1 MNSPFSLHRDWSNYA
16 KLFAALLV
24 AVSHYSTVIVVNN
37 HWSDSQFLRLWCQGG
52 YIGVAIFFFF
62 SGFGLM
68 ESDQREHLSLKLF
81 IKKRFAKV
89 YLPVLLVSAI
99 WTPIYNLWV
108 ANPTT
113 EVNLWGTVYDILW
126 NFHDPVLWFV
136 KILFLLYFVFFT
148 ATELHEREFHVIG
161 HLLMI
166 SGIVF
171 ATWLA
176 NHNGYPYISVPLFG
190 IGVYTSVLK
199 QQYVLRIPACY
210 YLIGAMTFV
219 CAICFVLTREAD
231 PAHGVLNCVILAIT
245 LLIIRVL
252 QTITPPILL
261 SAFTISATYT
271 IYIVHF
277 KVLDLMVANW
287 GHISYWSWAATT
299 MVVTIVITYIRNLL
313 KI

>member
-113 EVNLWGTVYDILW
+113 EVNLWGTVY
-126 NFHDPVLWFV
+126 
-136 KILFLLYFVFFT
+136 
-148 ATELHEREFHVIG
+148 E
-161 HLLMI
+161 I
-166 SGIVF
+166 SYGI
-171 ATWLA
+171 
-176 NHNGYPYISVPLFG
+176 
-190 IGVYTSVLK
+190 
-199 QQYVLRIPACY
+199 
-210 YLIGAMTFV
+210 
-219 CAICFVLTREAD
+219 
-231 PAHGVLNCVILAIT
+231 
-245 LLIIRVL
+245 
-252 QTITPPILL
+252 
-261 SAFTISATYT
+261 FTIRYFGS
-271 IYIVHF
+271 
-277 KVLDLMVANW
+277 
-287 GHISYWSWAATT
+287 
-299 MVVTIVITYIRNLL
+299 
-313 KI
+313 